1 MVKEDEKGVKMIK
14 FLFLALVLTACGDP
28 GYQEQV
34 IVQNSSSALV
44 PAKPINP
51 PVVCDG
57 EICVQLKDKQ

>member
-1 MVKEDEKGVKMIK
+1 MIK

-28 GYQEQV
+28 GYQDQV
-34 IVQNSSSALV
+34 INQPASNALA

-57 EICVQLKDKQ
+57 EICVQLKEEK

>member
-1 MVKEDEKGVKMIK
+1 MIK

-28 GYQEQV
+28 GYQEQF
-34 IVQNSSSALV
+34 IAQKASNALV
-44 PAKPINP
+44 PANPINT